1 MVGYKVNF
9 DIKEEKIYSIRN
21 FWSWMNFF
29 VVLIGILLMFSIVR
43 TGIFMCVQV
52 SGRSMNP
59 TVIDGDYL
67 LVDKTASVHRGD
79 VIIFYSGSLD
89 KLLIKRV
96 VGLPG
101 DTVCTVNGDVY
112 RKKGGEEEFTKVD
125 ESYLSD
131 RVLHRTWKTSYSTN
145 NDLPPYVVE
154 EGKVFVMGDNRTDSL
169 DSRVLGAIPL
179 YDVKGVVSQFTI
191 DNRYALQFI
200 YRMF

>member
-43 TGIFMCVQV
+43 TGVFMCVQV
-52 SGRSMNP
+52 SGRSMDP
-59 TVIDGDYL
+59 TVVNGDYL
-67 LVDKTASVHRGD
+67 LVDKTASIHRGD
-79 VIIFYSGSLD
+79 VIIFYSDNLD

-96 VGLPG
+96 IGLPG
-101 DTVCTVNGDVY
+101 DTVCTLNGDVY
-112 RKKGGEEEFTKVD
+112 LKKGGEDGFTKLD

-131 RVLHRTWKTSYSTN
+131 RVLHRTWKTSYATN
-145 NDLPPYVVE
+145 NDLAPYTVE
-154 EGKVFVMGDNRTDSL
+154 YGKVFVMGDNRTDSL
-169 DSRVLGAIPL
+169 DSRVIGAIPFS
-179 YDVKGVVSQFTI
+179 DVKGVVSQFVI
-191 DNRYALQFI
+191 DNRYGLQFL